1 MGLLCAVAVGCGDDG
16 GGTSSPAA
24 PTTTPTTSTTT
35 SFALADQAAFESF
48 VVGKNMS
55 AEFLT
60 GPEAFGPFPD
70 ERSYEHY

>member
-1 MGLLCAVAVGCGDDG
+1 MELLCAVAVGCGDDG
-16 GGTSSPAA
+16 GGTSSPTA
-24 PTTTPTTSTTT
+24 TTSTTT
-35 SFALADQAAFESF
+35 SFAPADQAAFESF

-70 ERSYEHY
+70 ERSYDTTH